1 MNIARLDQRVVLE
14 RFTVGEDEVGQPIE
28 TWGPLA
34 TVWAAV
40 EPLNGREFF
49 AAGSAQS
56 KVTTRIR
63 IRYRPGIT
71 SGDRV
76 NQDGVLHDI
85 TATINL
91 RTSDRELVLMCK
103 AAV

>member
-1 MNIARLDQRVVLE
+1 MNIGRLDKRVVLE
-14 RFTVGEDEVGQPIE
+14 RFTTGSDEIGQPIE
-28 TWGPLA
+28 TWEPLA

-56 KVTTRIR
+56 EVTTRIR

-76 NQDGVLHDI
+76 NQDGVLHNI
-85 TATINL
+85 TATINV
-91 RTSDRELVLMCK
+91 RSGDRELVLMCK
-103 AAV
+103 AAA